1 MPSRRPVNKPG
12 NGSSVTWKYVGASAL
27 GLIAI
32 IGAGWQTYTQSQ
44 IGEVRVA
51 AERTKD
57 ALAEQKVDQAVTK
70 TKVQDIDRKVDEVK
84 KDVGDIKSTIQ
95 QILINQQQQIR
106 DTPKR

>member
-1 MPSRRPVNKPG
+1 MSKPG

-32 IGAGWQTYTQSQ
+32 IGGGWQTYTQSQ
-44 IGEVRVA
+44 ISDVRLA

-57 ALAEQKVDQAVTK
+57 ALADQKVDQAVTK

-84 KDVGDIKSTIQ
+84 KDVGDIKAILQ
-95 QILINQQQQIR
+95 QIQINQQQQIR
-106 DTPKR
+106 DAPKR